1 MKANPWILPGVAV
14 LLTGAWIGLQR
25 NTASELRREITVI
38 NERIHQ
44 ARSIADAE
52 ARDGGGKKDKAKTDK
67 IDWKDLAGKMKDMRD
82 GDGQDIR
89 TMMRMQRLLMDLT
102 AEELCTQLDEIA
114 ALDIEENVRK
124 QLQGMI
130 MGSLAEKDPKLAL
143 ERFGKDLQDDE
154 FGVSW
159 QMSHALGKWADK
171 EPAAA
176 AAWLD
181 KRIAEGGME
190 SKSLDGRNSSL
201 VRFESSLVG
210 ALLKTDPAA
219 ATARVKALNEAQ
231 REQFF
236 QQGFFFQLGK
246 ESEGTYAK
254 LARETM
260 PADKISGILADT
272 ARNLVRQGG
281 FERVDGFIASS
292 AATDGEKQTI
302 VERVLKNKITDSGDG
317 KINTE
322 EMDKARAW
330 GKSQSPAV
338 VDKATGEALA
348 NSLWQGA
355 DYNKASEIVLK
366 YNDAGSNDEVLVT
379 FLKNAG
385 RRHSSTPEE
394 KENFEAQSKTLIDRI
409 KDPVQREE
417 IRAQFA
423 K

>member
-25 NTASELRREITVI
+25 NTAAALRREITVI

-44 ARSIADAE
+44 ARSMADAE
-52 ARDGGGKKDKAKTDK
+52 ARDSGGKKEKEKADK

-82 GDGQDIR
+82 GGGQDIR

-130 MGSLAEKDPKLAL
+130 MGSLVEKDPKLAL

-159 QMSHALGKWADK
+159 QMSHALRKWADK

-181 KRIAEGGME
+181 KRIAEGGLE

-210 ALLKTDPAA
+210 ALLKTDAAA
-219 ATARVKALNEAQ
+219 ATARVMALNEAQ
-231 REQFF
+231 REQLF
-236 QQGFFFQLGK
+236 QQGFFFQLEK
-246 ESEGTYAK
+246 GTEAAYAK

-260 PADKISGILADT
+260 PADKIGGILANT
-272 ARNLVRQGG
+272 AGQLAGQGD

-292 AATDGEKQTI
+292 RATDEEKQVI
-302 VERVLKNKITDSGDG
+302 VQRVLKNRMGGHGSG

-322 EMDKARAW
+322 ELDKARAW
-330 GKSQSPAV
+330 GKGQSPAV
-338 VDKATGEALA
+338 VDQATGEALA
-348 NSLWQGA
+348 ETLWSGTEF
-355 DYNKASEIVLK
+355 DKASELAMK
-366 YNDAGSNDEVLVT
+366 YSEAAGNDETLAA
-379 FLKNAG
+379 FLKSGAMRG
-385 RRHSSTPEE
+385 RAS
-394 KENFEAQSKTLIDRI
+394 KEAKALIAKI
-409 KDPVQREE
+409 KDPALREE
-417 IRAQFA
+417 IGNLPQY
-423 K
+423 KENESEP

>member
-14 LLTGAWIGLQR
+14 VLTGAWIGLQR

-38 NERIHQ
+38 SERIHQ
-44 ARSIADAE
+44 ARSMADAE
-52 ARDGGGKKDKAKTDK
+52 ARDSGGKKDKEKAEK

-82 GDGQDIR
+82 GGGQDIR

-102 AEELCTQLDEIA
+102 AEELCAQLDEIA

-130 MGSLAEKDPKLAL
+130 MGSLVEKDPKLAL

-159 QMSHALGKWADK
+159 QMSHALRKWADK
-171 EPAAA
+171 EPVAA

-181 KRIAEGGME
+181 KRIAEGGLE

-210 ALLKTDPAA
+210 ALLKTDAAA
-219 ATARVKALNEAQ
+219 ATARVMALNEAQ

-236 QQGFFFQLGK
+236 QQGFFLQLEK
-246 ESEGTYAK
+246 GTEAAYAK

-260 PADKISGILADT
+260 PADKIGGILANT
-272 ARNLVRQGG
+272 AGQLAGQGD

-292 AATDGEKQTI
+292 RATDEEKQQI
-302 VERVLKNKITDSGDG
+302 VERVFNNKVTDGDG
-317 KINTE
+317 KIDTVE
-322 EMDKARAW
+322 LDKARAW
-330 GKSQSPAV
+330 AGGQSPGV
-338 VDKATGEALA
+338 VDKATGDALGET
-348 NSLWQGA
+348 LWRGRNFA
-355 DYNKASEIVLK
+355 KASELVLK
-366 YNDAGSNDEVLVT
+366 YNESSPKDEVLVS
-379 FLKNAG
+379 FLKSAAVQNG
-385 RRHSSTPEE
+385 ST
-394 KENFEAQSKTLIDRI
+394 KEAAELIAKI
-409 KDPVQREE
+409 KDPALREE
-417 IRAQFA
+417 IRNLPQY
-423 K
+423 KENESEP

>member
-1 MKANPWILPGVAV
+1 MKANPWILPGAAV
-14 LLTGAWIGLQR
+14 VLTGAWIGLQR

-38 NERIHQ
+38 SGRIQQ
-44 ARSIADAE
+44 ARSTAEAE
-52 ARDGGGKKDKAKTDK
+52 ARDGGGKKDKAKAEK
-67 IDWKDLAGKMKDMRD
+67 IDWKDIAGKMKDMRN

-102 AEELCTQLDEIA
+102 AEELCAQLEEIA
-114 ALDIEENVRK
+114 ALDIEENVSK

-143 ERFGKDLQDDE
+143 ERFGKDLQDDD

-159 QMSHALGKWADK
+159 QMSHALRKWADK

-181 KRIAEGGME
+181 KRIAEGGLE
-190 SKSLDGRNSSL
+190 SKSLDGKNPSL

-219 ATARVKALNEAQ
+219 ATARVTALNDAQ

-236 QQGFFFQLGK
+236 QQGFFFQLEKG
-246 ESEGTYAK
+246 SEAAYAK
-254 LARETM
+254 LARDTM
-260 PADKISGILADT
+260 PADKIGGILANT
-272 ARNLVRQGG
+272 AAQLSGQGD

-292 AATDGEKQTI
+292 RATDAEKEAI
-302 VERVLKNKITDSGDG
+302 VQRVLNSRMTGYGGD

-322 EMDKARAW
+322 ELEKARAW
-330 GKSQSPAV
+330 GKGQSPAV

-348 NSLWQGA
+348 ERLWSGT
-355 DYNKASEIVLK
+355 DFEKASGLALQYSEA
-366 YNDAGSNDEVLVT
+366 AGNDEALAA
-379 FLKNAG
+379 FLKSGAVRNG
-385 RRHSSTPEE
+385 HSKDAAS
-394 KENFEAQSKTLIDRI
+394 LIAKI
-409 KDPVQREE
+409 KDPALREE
-417 IRAQFA
+417 IGNLPQY
-423 K
+423 KENPSEP